1 MNELFLVSRENIIVV
16 NLHDLQVL
24 EAELELDRTI
34 QTVTENIQAIV
45 AIHGYR
51 KGEAILN
58 MIKYQ
63 YRNKRVIK
71 KVPGSNRGITILL
84 LDTYKG

>member
-16 NLHDLQVL
+16 NLHDMQVL

-34 QTVTENIQAIV
+34 QTATGNIQAVV

>member
-16 NLHDLQVL
+16 NLHDMQVL